1 MLLPTCDESPTEI
14 VGLRRTNEETPV
26 FFFLASIG
34 VGSLTCSATAVGG
47 GGGAIGLGGGG
58 VFIDG
63 IHMILFR
70 LVLSKSVP
78 LDRSEADE
86 EAEQLSVFRYKNLY
100 PEGNLKQQSLWM

>member
-1 MLLPTCDESPTEI
+1 MLLPTWDESPTEI

-47 GGGAIGLGGGG
+47 GGGATGLGGGG

-70 LVLSKSVP
+70 LVLSRIVRS
-78 LDRSEADE
+78 DRCGVDAED
-86 EAEQLSVFRYKNLY
+86 EQLSVSRYK
-100 PEGNLKQQSLWM
+100 SLFP